1 VIGWLFWIS
10 AGCFGS
16 LSLCVS
22 GREKG
27 RGRGR
32 GKRGLLVARV
42 TGRANYFFYL

>member
-1 VIGWLFWIS
+1 LV
-10 AGCFGS
+10 GCFGS

-22 GREKG
+22 KSRERERK
-27 RGRGR
+27 RERKRQR